1 MTDLH
6 TAQLIFTSWQLEP
19 TRDWGRAP
27 SSLPHLLHNQPL
39 FSFDALPER
48 LDPHPPQQYLPAA
61 MDPWEMRLRL
71 SARTDFA
78 AENSSAVFCSLL
90 GVRRFEA
97 GLSTQMVAMTRST
110 IVGLPILKRLT

>member
-1 MTDLH
+1 MSAEKDKCGYEEI
-6 TAQLIFTSWQLEP
+6 TA
-19 TRDWGRAP
+19 
-27 SSLPHLLHNQPL
+27 
-39 FSFDALPER
+39 
-48 LDPHPPQQYLPAA
+48 LPAA

-78 AENSSAVFCSLL
+78 AENCSAVFCRLL

-110 IVGLPILKRLT
+110 IVGLPILKRLTEVQARQGLSRGKS